1 MYFAVAVQKDM
12 EAKKLAIDTKVRG
25 NGILFRTQD
34 PKEALKNVL
43 MLGAKHETL
52 RKIIRAL

>member
-1 MYFAVAVQKDM
+1 V
-12 EAKKLAIDTKVRG
+12 AIDTSIHRG
-25 NGILFRTQD
+25 GLLFQTQD

-43 MLGAKHETL
+43 MLGTRSEEL